1 MTRYCNR
8 ESRENREERALSAS
22 GAPCL
27 YIYIPMYI
35 EYICTIQCTRQG
47 ATYQSTGQPILHSA
61 YSILSQGKA
70 LWQRLFCV
78 YTSIGRIWTEKMQGR
93 GRERKKRMGPRG
105 HLKTTLKRG
114 EGEFGGEGEGGKPH
128 PRSFTLSPSFFRWLF
143 LLNYTPKQR
152 SWKLD
157 LQNPQNFL
165 ETFLAVVMNWWANFQ
180 TKS

>member
-47 ATYQSTGQPILHSA
+47 ATHQSTGQPILHSA

-93 GRERKKRMGPRG
+93 GREKEEDGAKRAS
-105 HLKTTLKRG
+105 
-114 EGEFGGEGEGGKPH
+114 ENDAQEGGGGIWGGRGGRQTTPQKFYALSLLFQMAVPSKLYSKIEELEI
-128 PRSFTLSPSFFRWLF
+128 RSTF
-143 LLNYTPKQR
+143 LLL
-152 SWKLD
+152 SL
-157 LQNPQNFL
+157 
-165 ETFLAVVMNWWANFQ
+165 
-180 TKS
+180 

>member
-47 ATYQSTGQPILHSA
+47 ATHQSTGQPILHSA
-61 YSILSQGKA
+61 YTVLVYQAGERHCGSASFA
-70 LWQRLFCV
+70 

-93 GRERKKRMGPRG
+93 GREKEEDGAKRAS
-105 HLKTTLKRG
+105 
-114 EGEFGGEGEGGKPH
+114 ENDAQEGGGGIWGGRGGRQTTPQKFYALSLLFQMAVPSKLYSKIEELEI
-128 PRSFTLSPSFFRWLF
+128 RSTFFV
-143 LLNYTPKQR
+143 
-152 SWKLD
+152 
-157 LQNPQNFL
+157 
-165 ETFLAVVMNWWANFQ
+165 AVIMNWWPNFQ

>member
-27 YIYIPMYI
+27 YIYIYIPMYI

-93 GRERKKRMGPRG
+93 GREKEEDGAKRASENDAQE
-105 HLKTTLKRG
+105 G

-157 LQNPQNFL
+157 RLFCQRSPYYL
-165 ETFLAVVMNWWANFQ
+165 
-180 TKS
+180 